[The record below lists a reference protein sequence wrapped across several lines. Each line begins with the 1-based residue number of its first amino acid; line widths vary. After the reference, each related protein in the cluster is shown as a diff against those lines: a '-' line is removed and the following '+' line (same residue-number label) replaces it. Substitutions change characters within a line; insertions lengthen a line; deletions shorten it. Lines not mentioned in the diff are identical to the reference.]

1 MNAKNIV
8 ALVLVFSLA
17 FALASCKKQQQA
29 KESSFEKVSEV
40 QVVDEEGETYTLA
53 TSVNEDT
60 GETEYFYQ
68 DNSGNVVTVKAKEA
82 NKGKTEFYV
91 VNDEGEEVSVE
102 TSVTERV
109 VTVPRTRRSEALG
122 EDATGQTVE
131 TVAPSNPYEG
141 VSLTPE
147 QESFIANFSNK
158 NPEDY
163 VDHNA
168 EKAKLTL
175 GNEALAGKVE
185 SQSSSSGG
193 GMKDDK
199 EGALSRNKGQA
210 FFDDI
215 KNKNTYT
222 MKFVMR
228 SSAGG
233 QASSIPVTIARDGSK
248 KYLEASAPINLSD
261 KTDGSM
267 TMKAYLNGSSARVY
281 IPNIKAYIDVPA
293 DEFNQMIEEYD
304 LIESK
309 ADESGYKGT
318 YNSSLSGKAFI
329 VDVYET
335 DSVTTYYYYENNN
348 LKRIES
354 IDKNKDTNILEIT
367 EISYSADRSLFNE
380 PSGYINISEVVGSD
394 I

>member
-1 MNAKNIV
+1 MEKYILILTMIMAMVI
-8 ALVLVFSLA
+8 
-17 FALASCKKQQQA
+17 ASGC
-29 KESSFEKVSEV
+29 
-40 QVVDEEGETYTLA
+40 
-53 TSVNEDT
+53 
-60 GETEYFYQ
+60 
-68 DNSGNVVTVKAKEA
+68 
-82 NKGKTEFYV
+82 
-91 VNDEGEEVSVE
+91 EEVSVE

-168 EKAKLTL
+168 EKAKLTY
-175 GNEALAGKVE
+175 GNDALVDKVE
-185 SQSSSSGG
+185 SG

-261 KTDGSM
+261 KTDGTM

-293 DEFNQMIEEYD
+293 DEFNQMIEEYE
-304 LIESK
+304 LIE
-309 ADESGYKGT
+309 DNPDGSGYKGT
-318 YNSSLSGKAFI
+318 YKYTGDNKEYIADILSDDGLNVEFNKFNNVI
-329 VDVYET
+329 TQQE
-335 DSVTTYYYYENNN
+335 ENEASNALN
-348 LKRIES
+348 EI
-354 IDKNKDTNILEIT
+354 KNTVND
-367 EISYSADRSLFNE
+367 YRR
-380 PSGYINISEVVGSD
+380 YC
-394 I
+394 